1 MMIDRMLDNDWPE
14 VSRIYTQ
21 AIEIGLS
28 SVLDKCPD
36 FDYWDAKHFKDL
48 RFVMREDDKVVGWCA
63 LMPYSDRCAYH
74 GVAEFSVY
82 IDSAYQGKGIGKA
95 LLSHA
100 IAKSEEAGIWTIFSK
115 TFATNTASIRLQES
129 CGFRLVGIHEKLGYN
144 RFGVYQDIAILERRS
159 KIVAND

>member
-1 MMIDRMLDNDWPE
+1 MNIERMQDSDWPE

-48 RFVMREDDKVVGWCA
+48 RFVMRDENKVLGWCA

-82 IDSAYQGKGIGKA
+82 IDTDHHGKGIGKA

-100 IAKSEEAGIWTIFSK
+100 IAKSEEAGIWTVFSK
-115 TFATNTASIRLQES
+115 TFATNTASIKLQES

-159 KIVAND
+159 KIVAYE